1 LLWLWLLGLGWVI
14 DDLGESNVIGW
25 LIGLSGWGAGWLERR
40 NLGEYTEEN
49 SDGSDENESTD
60 DEGDGSAGIIDPFI
74 LRGESEGWGTVNAVI
89 QLLEVAIVILEET
102 STEIPEILSL
112 GIFGDGSLSIGSE

>member
-1 LLWLWLLGLGWVI
+1 MRLWLLRLGWVI
-14 DDLGESNVIGW
+14 DDLRESNVIGR
-25 LIGLSGWGAGWLERR
+25 LISLSGWGAGWLERR

-60 DEGDGSAGIIDPFI
+60 DESDGSAGIIDPFI

-89 QLLEVAIVILEET
+89 LLLEVAVVILEET

-112 GIFGDGSLSIGSE
+112 GIFGDGSLSVGSE